1 MLALLALTAIF
12 GVGMVADV
20 LTGLEEP
27 DLDAINQPDDAE
39 TETDDSDDSP
49 EQLLD
54 VSEAVVLSDDDDTFE
69 GEDGSDTVTGGAGDD
84 DLRGNNGED
93 WLHGG
98 AGDDTLHGG
107 ASGDGISGG
116 DGADYILGGAGAD
129 TISGGIGDDTIAMGS
144 GNDIY
149 DATLVEE
156 LGLEGLGFE
165 NGGDDLVRG
174 GSGNDVLRDFEG
186 ADTLLGGTGN
196 DTVNGT
202 HPTLADSAADMLGG
216 GFGDDVLVGDN
227 GDTLEGGDGVDAF
240 TVAFEFDDDRDE
252 VVISDLDAATETVT
266 FAASDFGND
275 AVMEWEAS
283 YDADTET
290 ITILLSGSHTVDGSV
305 VTLDQEPAVILENM
319 TAEDVDLLNVQLD
332 YAA

>member
-20 LTGLEEP
+20 LNGFEEP
-27 DLDAINQPDDAE
+27 DLDTGDLPDDTDNE
-39 TETDDSDDSP
+39 TEKREVTP
-49 EQLLD
+49 KPLLD
-54 VSEAVVLSDDDDTFE
+54 ISEAVILSDGDDTFE
-69 GEDGSDTVTGGAGDD
+69 GGDGNDTVTGGAGDD

-93 WLHGG
+93 WLHGAEG
-98 AGDDTLHGG
+98 NDTLHGG

-116 DGADYILGGAGAD
+116 EGADYILGGAGED
-129 TISGGIGDDTIAMGS
+129 TISGGTGDDTIAMGE
-144 GNDIY
+144 GNDLY

-165 NGGDDLVRG
+165 NGGDDVVRG
-174 GSGNDVLRDFEG
+174 GAGNDVLRDYEG

-196 DTVNGT
+196 DTVIGT
-202 HPTLADSAADMLGG
+202 HPTLADNSADMLGG
-216 GFGDDVLVGDN
+216 GYGDDVLVGDN
-227 GDTLEGGDGVDAF
+227 GDTLEGGDGVDNF
-240 TVAFEFDDDRDE
+240 TVAFEFDDNRDE
-252 VVISDLDAATETVT
+252 VVIADLDAATETLT

-290 ITILLSGSHTVDGSV
+290 ITIVLSGSHTVDGSV

-319 TAEDVDLLNVQLD
+319 TADDVDLLKVILD

>member
-20 LTGLEEP
+20 LNDFDEP
-27 DLDAINQPDDAE
+27 DLGASVPDDADVE
-39 TETDDSDDSP
+39 AEEGEVTP
-49 EQLLD
+49 KQLLD
-54 VSEAVVLSDDDDTFE
+54 VSEAVTLSDGNDTFE
-69 GEDGSDTVTGGAGDD
+69 GDDGSDTVTGGAGDD
-84 DLRGNNGED
+84 YLRGNNGED
-93 WLHGG
+93 WLHGAEG
-98 AGDDTLHGG
+98 NDTLHGG

-116 DGADYILGGAGAD
+116 EGADYILGGAGED
-129 TISGGIGDDTIAMGS
+129 TVSGGSGDDTIAMGD
-144 GNDIY
+144 GNDLY

-165 NGGDDLVRG
+165 NGGNDLVRG
-174 GSGNDVLRDFEG
+174 GTGNDVLRDYEG

-196 DTVNGT
+196 DTLNGS
-202 HPTLADSAADMLGG
+202 HPTLDDVSADMLGG

-227 GDTLEGGDGVDAF
+227 GDTLEGGEGVDEF
-240 TVAFEFDDDRDE
+240 TIAFEFDDNREE
-252 VVISDLDAATETVT
+252 VVIADLDAATETVT
-266 FAASDFGND
+266 FSASDFGND

-283 YDADTET
+283 YDPDTQS

-319 TAEDVDLLNVQLD
+319 TADDVDLLKVTLD